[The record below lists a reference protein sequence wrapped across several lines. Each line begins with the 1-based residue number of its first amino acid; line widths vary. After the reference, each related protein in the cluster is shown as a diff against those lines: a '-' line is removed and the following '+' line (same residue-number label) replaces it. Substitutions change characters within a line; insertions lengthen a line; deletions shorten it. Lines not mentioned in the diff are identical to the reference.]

1 MYLIVKNVHG
11 SPVGASL
18 EVAAWKDVIAAV
30 TESPINLPGKPIVY
44 SNQWSVDGGSR
55 IYRDDCVKS
64 LCTTFQIYHFLTDL
78 ASEYGEVVYD
88 FRGTAPTLANFK
100 RFLDVSV
107 TERERELIFE
117 RMS

>member
-1 MYLIVKNVHG
+1 MYLIVKNVNG

-18 EVAAWKDVIAAV
+18 EVEAWKDVVAVV
-30 TESPINLPGKPIVY
+30 TENPINRPGKSIVY

-78 ASEYGEVVYD
+78 ASEYGDAIYG
-88 FRGTAPTLANFK
+88 FSGRNPSFANFRK
-100 RFLDVSV
+100 YLDAIA
-107 TERERELIFE
+107 ERERELAFE
-117 RMS
+117 RLS